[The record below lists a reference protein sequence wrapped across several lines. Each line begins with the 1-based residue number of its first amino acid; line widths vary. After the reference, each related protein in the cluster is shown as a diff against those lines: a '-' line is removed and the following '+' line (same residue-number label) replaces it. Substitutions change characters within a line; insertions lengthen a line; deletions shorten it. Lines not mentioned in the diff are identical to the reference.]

1 VAQARRLDFHRTEV
15 AVACTGAAILCGSWV
30 VVTIDARVPGWER
43 NVFEWINGTT
53 DTAWPVLW
61 GPMQLGSFIG
71 SLVVVGV
78 TGAVTRDHRLT
89 LAMLTASQAAFWS
102 AKLVKAS
109 VSRERPA
116 ALLPDVNLR
125 ESADGFGYL
134 SGHAAVSFA
143 LAAALAPSLPRAWR
157 PVPFVAAGLVAL
169 GRVYAGAH
177 LPLDVIGGAGLGVL
191 AGLAARR
198 VFGLRHT

>member
-1 VAQARRLDFHRTEV
+1 VRQSRHLDFHRTEV
-15 AVACTGAAILCGSWV
+15 AVASAGAVILCGSWV
-30 VVTIDARVPGWER
+30 LVTVDASVPGWER
-43 NVFEWINGTT
+43 SLFESVNGLPG
-53 DTAWPVLW
+53 ALWPVVW
-61 GPMQLGSFIG
+61 GPMQLGSFLG
-71 SLVVVGV
+71 SLAVVGV
-78 TGAVTRDHRLT
+78 TGAVTRDRRLT
-89 LAMLTASQAAFWS
+89 LAMLVASQAAFWS

-116 ALLPDVNLR
+116 ALLPDVHLR

-134 SGHAAVSFA
+134 SGHAAVAFS
-143 LAAALAPSLPRAWR
+143 LAAALAPSLPRPWR
-157 PVPFVAAGLVAL
+157 PVPFVAAGLVAF

-177 LPLDVIGGAGLGVL
+177 LPLDVIGGAGLGIL